1 VKKYGARDSNPA
13 VGFCGQAHDWNRAP
27 LPRPKTALP
36 ALAGTFMLDPMKH
49 QLDFEKPIAELQS
62 KLEELKRHPEA
73 HSLGISVEQEVS
85 LIEKKLEETKR
96 QIFLNLSAWDR
107 IKIARHPKR
116 PFTLDYL
123 KSTFTDFAELHGD
136 RLFAED
142 RAVVGGFACLGPHKV
157 MVLGTQKGR
166 DTKENILRNF
176 GSAHPEGYRK
186 ALRLMKLADKFH
198 LPIITLIDTAGAYP
212 GIGAEER
219 HIAEAI
225 AVNLREMMLFEVP
238 IIAAVI
244 GEGGS
249 GGALGIGVADRV
261 LIMGN
266 AYYSVISPE
275 GCAAI
280 LWKDRSAAPKAAEAL
295 KITANHLLEL
305 GLVDEIVPEPLG
317 GAHTDPDATAVTLR
331 DTLLKH
337 LEQLVALPGADRLK
351 QRYAKF
357 RSFGHFMEKQATPA
371 DNAAADTAG

>member
-1 VKKYGARDSNPA
+1 
-13 VGFCGQAHDWNRAP
+13 
-27 LPRPKTALP
+27 
-36 ALAGTFMLDPMKH
+36 MKH

-62 KLEELKRHPEA
+62 KLEELKKHPETHA
-73 HSLGISVEQEVS
+73 LGISFEDEVA

-107 IKIARHPKR
+107 IKLARHPKR

-123 KSTFTDFAELHGD
+123 NLAFTGFAELHGD

-142 RAVVGGFACLGPHKV
+142 RAIVGGFACLGPHKV
-157 MVLGTQKGR
+157 MVIGTQKGR
-166 DTKENILRNF
+166 DTKENIRRNF

-186 ALRLMKLADKFH
+186 ALRLMRLAEKFR
-198 LPIITLIDTAGAYP
+198 LPIVTLIDTAGAYP

-225 AVNLREMMLFEVP
+225 AVNLREMMVFEVP
-238 IIAAVI
+238 IVAAVI

-261 LIMGN
+261 LILEN

-295 KITANHLLEL
+295 KITAKHLLEL
-305 GLVDEIVPEPLG
+305 GLVDEVVAEPLG
-317 GAHTDPDATAVTLR
+317 GAHADPAKTAASLR
-331 DTLLKH
+331 EVLLRH
-337 LEQLVALPGADRLK
+337 LEELMAMSPADRLG

-357 RSFGHFMEKQATPA
+357 RKYGHFLEKRPVA
-371 DNAAADTAG
+371 DEAAESA

>member
-1 VKKYGARDSNPA
+1 
-13 VGFCGQAHDWNRAP
+13 
-27 LPRPKTALP
+27 
-36 ALAGTFMLDPMKH
+36 MKH
-49 QLDFEKPIAELQS
+49 HLDFEKPIAELQA
-62 KLEELKRHPEA
+62 KLDELKKHPET
-73 HSLGISVEQEVS
+73 HSLGISFEEEVAMMEAK
-85 LIEKKLEETKR
+85 IEELKR
-96 QIFLNLSAWDR
+96 QIFSNLSAWDR

-123 KSTFTDFAELHGD
+123 ESAFTDFRELHGD

-142 RAVVGGFACLGPHKV
+142 RAVVGGFARLGPHKV
-157 MVLGTQKGR
+157 VVIGTQKGR

-186 ALRLMKLADKFH
+186 ALRLMRLADKFS
-198 LPIITLIDTAGAYP
+198 LPIVTVIDTADAYP

-225 AVNLREMMLFEVP
+225 AVNLREMTLLNVP
-238 IIAAVI
+238 IIAVVI

-261 LIMGN
+261 LILEN

-280 LWKDRSAAPKAAEAL
+280 LWKDRAAAEKAAAAL
-295 KITANHLLEL
+295 KITARDLLEL

-317 GAHTDPDATAVTLR
+317 GAHNDPKVTAETLKR
-331 DTLLKH
+331 HLLKH
-337 LEQLVALPGADRLK
+337 LKQLHKLSGTDRLK
-351 QRYAKF
+351 HRYDKF
-357 RSFGHFMEKQATPA
+357 RSYGRFLENQP
-371 DNAAADTAG
+371 AAA